1 MTSTTDRITQFENMA
16 KEDPD
21 NDMAHFSLGNAYLQ
35 AGRPQ
40 DAAVSLQACIQIN
53 PDMSK
58 AYQLAGQ
65 ALIETDEKDAAA
77 KVLKRGYEIASSR
90 GDVMPRDAIAQLLE
104 SIGQELPEVAVAET
118 AQPPSEDD
126 GSDFTCKATG
136 RRSKQLSEPPMRGKL
151 GQWIYDNIG
160 EETWKQWIAQG
171 TKVINELRLDFS
183 KVEDQKVYDQYM
195 CEFLGIDEE
204 LHSQLTQEKE
214 S

>member
-40 DAAVSLQACIQIN
+40 EAAVSLQACIQIN

-65 ALIETDEKDAAA
+65 ALIETDEKEAAA
-77 KVLKRGYEIASSR
+77 KVLKRGYETASSR

-104 SIGQELPEVAVAET
+104 SIGQALPEVAIAEVT
-118 AQPPSEDD
+118 DQTDD
-126 GSDFTCKATG
+126 VTGDFTCKATG
-136 RRSKQLSEPPMRGKL
+136 RRTKQLPEPPMRGKL

-183 KVEDQKVYDQYM
+183 RVEDQKVYDQYM

-204 LHSQLTQEKE
+204 LHGKLTGN